1 MKKFLSMLLILCL
14 FLGALPAQAL
24 AYVADNIQRADTVE
38 QVSVGNSSLVLQN
51 NYIRMTLNKQDGS
64 LTTSP
69 PQRRAVSIKQTSKN
83 HSVSLLHGKATAI
96 TNRSLCIPQRSA

>member
-51 NYIRMTLNKQDGS
+51 DYIRMTL
-64 LTTSP
+64 

>member
-38 QVSVGNSSLVLQN
+38 QVSVGNSSLVLQK
-51 NYIRMTLNKQDGS
+51 IG
-64 LTTSP
+64 
-69 PQRRAVSIKQTSKN
+69 RAHV
-83 HSVSLLHGKATAI
+83 
-96 TNRSLCIPQRSA
+96 

>member
-51 NYIRMTLNKQDGS
+51 DYIRMTLPHNFPCRNVEQCQS
-64 LTTSP
+64 
-69 PQRRAVSIKQTSKN
+69 
-83 HSVSLLHGKATAI
+83 
-96 TNRSLCIPQRSA
+96 NRQAKTIL

>member
-51 NYIRMTLNKQDGS
+51 DYIRITLNKQDGS
-64 LTTSP
+64 LTT
-69 PQRRAVSIKQTSKN
+69 SIKQTSKN

>member
-38 QVSVGNSSLVLQN
+38 QVSVGNSSLVL
-51 NYIRMTLNKQDGS
+51 
-64 LTTSP
+64 
-69 PQRRAVSIKQTSKN
+69 
-83 HSVSLLHGKATAI
+83 
-96 TNRSLCIPQRSA
+96 

>member
-51 NYIRMTLNKQDGS
+51 DYIRMTLNKQDGS

-69 PQRRAVSIKQTSKN
+69 CRNVEQCQS
-83 HSVSLLHGKATAI
+83 
-96 TNRSLCIPQRSA
+96 NRQAKTIL

>member
-38 QVSVGNSSLVLQN
+38 QVSVGNSSLVLLVQRHAD
-51 NYIRMTLNKQDGS
+51 IIVLQDE
-64 LTTSP
+64 
-69 PQRRAVSIKQTSKN
+69 
-83 HSVSLLHGKATAI
+83 
-96 TNRSLCIPQRSA
+96 

>member
-38 QVSVGNSSLVLQN
+38 QVSVGNNSLVLQN
-51 NYIRMTLNKQDGS
+51 DYIRMTLNKQDGCRNVEQCQS
-64 LTTSP
+64 
-69 PQRRAVSIKQTSKN
+69 
-83 HSVSLLHGKATAI
+83 
-96 TNRSLCIPQRSA
+96 NRQAKTIL

>member
-38 QVSVGNSSLVLQN
+38 QVSVGNSSLVLQKRLYPHN
-51 NYIRMTLNKQDGS
+51 AEQAGRLPHNFPCRNVEQCQS
-64 LTTSP
+64 
-69 PQRRAVSIKQTSKN
+69 
-83 HSVSLLHGKATAI
+83 
-96 TNRSLCIPQRSA
+96 NRQAKTIL

>member
-51 NYIRMTLNKQDGS
+51 DYIRMTAPSQLP
-64 LTTSP
+64 L
-69 PQRRAVSIKQTSKN
+69 PQRRAVSIKQTNKN

>member
-51 NYIRMTLNKQDGS
+51 DYIRMTLNKQDGS
-64 LTTSP
+64 LTTS
-69 PQRRAVSIKQTSKN
+69 RRNVEQCQSNRQTKTI
-83 HSVSLLHGKATAI
+83 L
-96 TNRSLCIPQRSA
+96 